1 MVGLEAVVREVL
13 LAALDGAKDALQTRA
28 MMQGLDKEGQA
39 LAIAIEGAIEG
50 LTDE

>member
-28 MMQGLDKEGQA
+28 MMQGTDKSLEA

-50 LTDE
+50 LSE